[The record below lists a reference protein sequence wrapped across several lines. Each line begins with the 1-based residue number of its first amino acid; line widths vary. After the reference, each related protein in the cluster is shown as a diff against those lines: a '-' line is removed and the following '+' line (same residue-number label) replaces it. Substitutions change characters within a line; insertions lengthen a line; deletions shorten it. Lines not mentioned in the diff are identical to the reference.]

1 MIPQNQK
8 GISVAYVIKYVK
20 ETQNTKSE
28 YCLLKCSFYVYN
40 LKLEYKRIHVH
51 ILYEMIN

>member
-1 MIPQNQK
+1 MIPQNQN

-28 YCLLKCSFYVYN
+28 YCLLKCPFYVYS
-40 LKLEYKRIHVH
+40 LRLEYNRIHVH
-51 ILYEMIN
+51 ILF